1 MAPPISPLTGGRLR
15 RTPGRRVL
23 RDVSWVLIITGVLLL
38 GDAAVTLLWQ
48 EPVTAVVAMIK
59 RSQIDQRYIS
69 APISSPERSALDALK
84 NERARI
90 AFLAAREG
98 RKVGT
103 GNAVGRIEIPRIGLN
118 LLVVQGTDSSSL
130 EKGPGHYASTA
141 LPGLRRTVAIAG
153 HRTTYLAPFR
163 HIDALKPGDKISLQ
177 MPYGRFVYTVQY
189 HRIVSPTAWW
199 ITRNVGYDRL
209 VLSACNPLYS
219 AAQRIVVF
227 ARLTGMGATVSTH
240 ASQRSSIAG
249 VLPMMG

>member
-1 MAPPISPLTGGRLR
+1 MR

-23 RDVSWVLIITGVLLL
+23 RDVSWVLIITGLLL
-38 GDAAVTLLWQ
+38 LADAAVTLLWQ
-48 EPVTAVVAMIK
+48 EPVTAVVAMIQ
-59 RSQIDQRYIS
+59 RSQIDERYIS
-69 APISSPERSALDALK
+69 TPLSSPERRAVAALK
-84 NERARI
+84 SERAQI
-90 AFLAAREG
+90 AFLARREE
-98 RKVGT
+98 RHVGT
-103 GNAVGRIEIPRIGLN
+103 GDAVGRLEIPRIGLN

-130 EKGPGHYASTA
+130 EKGPGHYPSTA
-141 LPGLRRTVAIAG
+141 LPGLGRTVAIAG

-163 HIDALKPGDKISLQ
+163 HIDAIKPGDKISLQ

-189 HRIVSPTAWW
+189 HRIVSPSAWW

-227 ARLTGMGATVSTH
+227 ARLSSTH
-240 ASQRSSIAG
+240 ASPSRGVDQHSSIAG